1 MADSTFGAIGSD
13 ITLSTSQSVRR
24 NSANNAFEA
33 FTPATG
39 NGSVTTVSVVT
50 ANGVSGSVATA
61 TTTPAI
67 TLALGAITPS
77 SIAGTTFSG
86 NNTFSGTNGFTI
98 LPTSAGTPTGN
109 TDLVN
114 KLYTDTFAQGLTVKP
129 SCIVATTA
137 NVALTGEQTIDGV
150 LTSTSRILVKNQ
162 TAPAENGIYVTAAGA
177 WTRAADYDQTA
188 EVVQGTFTAVISGTT
203 QSNTLWVQTTAAP
216 TINVDPLVFSQLANI
231 TVNQGTV
238 TGTGTANQ
246 ISFWSSTTG
255 IAGDTGLTY
264 NSSTNVLSADTLQDV
279 NDATG
284 SQLDLNFGGN
294 HNFLLSTDAG
304 TGAEANIF
312 GSNITVGIGWS
323 NGTTKTLQISA
334 ASLLMR
340 YGSGSI
346 SNFVMGA
353 IDNISITPFSS
364 GVISD
369 GASASLIVKHG
380 TLINMNATN
389 VSFTKLAGGPAGLVG
404 YGIAG
409 SGQISKLNILQAVG
423 TGITSGSSV
432 TGTTF
437 QLTITLGAIA
447 PTSVNGITMSTVV
460 IGPSSATDN
469 AIARY
474 DTTTGKLIQDSL
486 ASIDDNGRLSVPTGT
501 TTGGIKLGAANYL
514 TEHTALQFID
524 WQRIG
529 TDYTLM
535 RIKAP
540 TGAGNTHEATI
551 ALLIDRDEN
560 NSGINEEFVDFYNE
574 HYSDSVRAGIR
585 VIKTGTGSLKPFVIG
600 AWSSS
605 GAKDLGDGLIVF
617 PYDAVVV
624 QNSLNVGQNINAS
637 TVTYSRFGTGSTS
650 HSLAIPDD
658 VLVSNLLEV
667 NGNAFFDGFATVATF
682 MSVGGSASA
691 GTSLLLNGTGFT
703 NQLFAATGSISPV
716 AGTNGT
722 LARVTGTIVEAAS
735 GNHTLLSGTFL
746 GINTVTSGA
755 ATVTNTATLFIE
767 GPMTAT
773 VSGTN
778 YGLWVDAGTVRLN
791 GAVQSETS
799 IGYKTNAGG
808 TVTQLTSKATAV
820 TLNKICG
827 QIVMNAAALAA
838 GAEVSF
844 TLTNSTIVATD
855 VVIVNIQSV
864 GTVGSYAITVS
875 AVAAG
880 SCQFTLTNLSVGSLS
895 QAVVLSY
902 AIIKAVIA

>member
-33 FTPATG
+33 FTPG
-39 NGSVTTVSVVT
+39 NGNGTVTVVSVTT
-50 ANGVSGSVATA
+50 ANGVSGSVATD

-77 SIAGTTFSG
+77 SIAGTSFIG
-86 NNTFSGTNGFTI
+86 NNTFTGTNGFDFF
-98 LPTSAGTPTGN
+98 PECEGTPT
-109 TDLVN
+109 TDNQLVN
-114 KLYTDTFAQGLTVKP
+114 KSYTDTFAQGLTVKP

-137 NVALTGEQTIDGV
+137 NVTLSGEQTIDGV
-150 LTSTSRILVKNQ
+150 LTSASRILVKNQ
-162 TAPAENGIYVTAAGA
+162 TAPAQNGIYVTAAGA
-177 WTRAADYDQTA
+177 WSRAADYDQTA

-304 TGAEANIF
+304 TQAQGYVAGTSASASVGFTGAGTIYSAQGALTTVNN
-312 GSNITVGIGWS
+312 GSF
-323 NGTTKTLQISA
+323 
-334 ASLLMR
+334 
-340 YGSGSI
+340 
-346 SNFVMGA
+346 SNFRMGA
-353 IDNISITPFSS
+353 SSIIGIMTFTS
-364 GVISD
+364 GVVADST
-369 GASASLIVKHG
+369 GGGSLIVKHPTVIDMKGNVRLRNALADAANSVG
-380 TLINMNATN
+380 T
-389 VSFTKLAGGPAGLVG
+389 
-404 YGIAG
+404 
-409 SGQISKLNILQAVG
+409 SGQLL
-423 TGITSGSSV
+423 SSTV
-432 TGTTF
+432 TGTAWVTPANF
-437 QLTITLGAIA
+437 
-447 PTSVNGITMSTVV
+447 S
-460 IGPSSATDN
+460 GPSSSTDN
-469 AIARY
+469 AIVRF
-474 DTTTGKLIQDSL
+474 DGTTGHLGQNSL
-486 ASIDDNGRLSVPTGT
+486 ATIDDNGRLAVPTGT
-501 TTGGIKLGAANYL
+501 TTGGIQLGAANYL

-540 TGAGNTHEATI
+540 TGVGNTHEATI
-551 ALLIDRDEN
+551 SLLIDRDEN
-560 NSGINEEFVDFYNE
+560 NSGVNEEFIDFYNE

-600 AWSSS
+600 AWNST
-605 GAKDLGDGLIVF
+605 GAKDDGDGLIVF

-650 HSLAIPDD
+650 HGLSIPDD

-755 ATVTNTATLFIE
+755 ATVTNTATLFVE

-778 YGLWVDAGTVRLN
+778 YGIWVDAGTARFN
-791 GAVQSETS
+791 GAIQSETS
-799 IGYKTNAGG
+799 IGYKTGAGG
-808 TVTQLTSKATAV
+808 TVTQATSKVTAV

-827 QIVMNAAALAA
+827 QIIMNAAALAA
-838 GAEVSF
+838 GIEASF
-844 TLTNSTIVATD
+844 TLNNSTIGAND
-855 VVIVNIQSV
+855 VIIVNIASG
-864 GTVGSYAITVS
+864 GTVGSYLLTVG

-880 SCQFTLTNLSVGSLS
+880 SCSITLSNASAASLA
-895 QAVVLSY
+895 QAVVLNF
-902 AIIKAVIA
+902 AVIKSVIA